1 MAGYSI
7 IRDINDTPA
16 KQIPISTLAVEVGDL
31 LELVAGATTWTATA
45 TASNYFT
52 RKAIAME
59 AAVSGDSSVL
69 AIELDGTET
78 IRAESNATASADHN
92 GDLMDATD
100 ENTVNNDGTTVSD
113 QSCLFVQDSIGPGT
127 TEIIGRILVGKGV
140 DPDVT

>member
-16 KQIPISTLAVEVGDL
+16 KQIPISSLAVAVGDL
-31 LELVAGATTWTATA
+31 LELIAGATAWTANA
-45 TASNYFT
+45 TASDCFN

-59 AAVSGDSSVL
+59 AVTTSATSVL
-69 AIELDGTET
+69 AIELDGSET
-78 IRAESNATASADHN
+78 VRVDSNATASTDHN

-113 QSCLFVQDSIGPGT
+113 QSCVFMQEGIGPGT
-127 TEIIGRILVGKGV
+127 KEIIGHVLVGNGV
-140 DPDVT
+140 DPDVS